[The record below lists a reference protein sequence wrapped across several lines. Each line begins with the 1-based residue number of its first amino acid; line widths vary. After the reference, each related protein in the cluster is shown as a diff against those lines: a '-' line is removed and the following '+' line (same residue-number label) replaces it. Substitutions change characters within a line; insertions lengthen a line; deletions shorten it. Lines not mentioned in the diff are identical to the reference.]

1 MQTNAS
7 LFAKLNPVIKG
18 SGLFL
23 IMFAL
28 IATTDWVKTLVFLG
42 LAIGLLL
49 ISGWGPFDFLKR
61 LAPYSLLFLLTFWMM
76 AAFGKGTNTL
86 WSFGWFHV
94 TSESVA
100 HGWLLALRMLT
111 FVCLSLAF
119 VTTTDATR
127 FVMSLIHQAKI
138 SPRFAYGFLAGIR
151 FLPQLVEEVR
161 VLRQVRMI
169 RNVHSR
175 FPGDAFLSI
184 GLPLFSRSIQRA
196 ERMAIAIEARHFSAD
211 RTYYE
216 VPVVQRQDII
226 YLVVILLF
234 ISLVFWL

>member
-49 ISGWGPFDFLKR
+49 LSGWGPIDFLKR
-61 LAPYSLLFLLTFWMM
+61 LAPYSLLFVLTFWMM
-76 AAFGKGTNTL
+76 AAFGKGTDTI

-94 TSESVA
+94 TTESTM
-100 HGWLLALRMLT
+100 HGWLLALRMAT

-119 VTTTDATR
+119 VTTTDATQ
-127 FVMSLIHQAKI
+127 FVMSLIHQTKL

-151 FLPQLVEEVR
+151 FLPQLIEEVR

-184 GLPLFSRSIQRA
+184 GLPLFTRSIQRA
-196 ERMAIAIEARHFSAD
+196 ERMAIAMEARHFSAE

-216 VPVVQRQDII
+216 IPEVSRRDIM
-226 YLVVILLF
+226 YLLAIVSFICLIFLL
-234 ISLVFWL
+234 

>member
-1 MQTNAS
+1 MQTNVS
-7 LFAKLNPVIKG
+7 PFAKLNPVIKG

-28 IATTDWVKTLVFLG
+28 IATTDWIKTLIFLSF
-42 LAIGLLL
+42 AIALLFL
-49 ISGWGPFDFLKR
+49 SGWSPFDFLKR

-127 FVMSLIHQAKI
+127 FVMSLIHQAKL

-151 FLPQLVEEVR
+151 FLPQLIEEVR

-196 ERMAIAIEARHFSAD
+196 ERMAIAMEARHFSAE

-216 VPVVQRQDII
+216 VPVVQRQDIV

>member
-42 LAIGLLL
+42 LAFGLLL
-49 ISGWGPFDFLKR
+49 LSGWGPFDFLKR

-196 ERMAIAIEARHFSAD
+196 ERMAIAIEARHFSAE

-226 YLVVILLF
+226 YLVVIFLF

>member
-1 MQTNAS
+1 MQTNVS
-7 LFAKLNPVIKG
+7 PFAKLNPVIKG

-28 IATTDWVKTLVFLG
+28 IATNDWVKTLVFLSF
-42 LAIGLLL
+42 AIALLL
-49 ISGWGPFDFLKR
+49 LSGWGPFDFLKR

-94 TSESVA
+94 TLESVA
-100 HGWLLALRMLT
+100 HGWLLALRMAT

-127 FVMSLIHQAKI
+127 FVMSLIHQAKL

-169 RNVHSR
+169 RNVYSR
-175 FPGDAFLSI
+175 FPGDGFLSI

-196 ERMAIAIEARHFSAD
+196 ERMAIALEARHFSAE

>member
-23 IMFAL
+23 MMFAL
-28 IATTDWVKTLVFLG
+28 IATTDWGKTLVFLG
-42 LAIGLLL
+42 LAIGILLL
-49 ISGWGPFDFLKR
+49 SGWGPVDFLKR

-76 AAFGKGTNTL
+76 AAFGKGTDVL
-86 WSFGWFHV
+86 WSFGWFRI
-94 TSESVA
+94 TSESVS
-100 HGWLLALRMLT
+100 HGWLLALRMAT

-127 FVMSLIHQAKI
+127 FVISLIHQAKV

-184 GLPLFSRSIQRA
+184 GLPLFTRSIQRA
-196 ERMAIAIEARHFSAD
+196 ERMAIALEARRFSAE

-216 VPVVQRQDII
+216 VPVVSRRDVL
-226 YLVVILLF
+226 YLAAMVCC
-234 ISLVFWL
+234 ISLVFLL

>member
-1 MQTNAS
+1 MQTNVS
-7 LFAKLNPVIKG
+7 PFAKLNPVIKG

-28 IATTDWVKTLVFLG
+28 IATTDWIKTLIFLSF
-42 LAIGLLL
+42 AIVLLL
-49 ISGWGPFDFLKR
+49 LSGWGPVDFLKR

-86 WSFGWFHV
+86 WAFGWFHV

-127 FVMSLIHQAKI
+127 FVMSLIHQAKL

-151 FLPQLVEEVR
+151 FLPQLIEEVR

-196 ERMAIAIEARHFSAD
+196 ERMAIAMEARHFSAE

-216 VPVVQRQDII
+216 VPVVQSQDIV